1 MRITMCFVKSTLH
14 LDVTS
19 CLLYL
24 YIKTIMKYNLTFFSR
39 YMNTRRLMNYVN
51 VPNYFT
57 SFPFSMHNLEKI
69 FLWICSWLHFR
80 NISTKY
86 LMNTMKKITC
96 ISYISKYF
104 VLSKWNNALQTILDF
119 QFLLPFLSSPIL
131 LKCFRRFFIHYP
143 FPCYAFNNLWTV
155 LKLLGRLFF
164 TYSCLTF
171 FYSLS
176 ENYFYKSLSAI
187 CFWQTLD
194 NDHFII

>member
-1 MRITMCFVKSTLH
+1 
-14 LDVTS
+14 
-19 CLLYL
+19 
-24 YIKTIMKYNLTFFSR
+24 
-39 YMNTRRLMNYVN
+39 MNTRRLMNYVN

-57 SFPFSMHNLEKI
+57 SFPFSIHNLEKI
-69 FLWICSWLHFR
+69 FLWICRSR
-80 NISTKY
+80 VNIWWIPWNFY
-86 LMNTMKKITC
+86 KKITC
-96 ISYISKYF
+96 ISYILKYS

-176 ENYFYKSLSAI
+176 KNYFYKSLSAI